1 MQLSPQAFPFVQT
14 LQQPAATTVLKADIA
29 GADIAGA
36 DIAGAV
42 VDIRLSRPVAMASFH
57 IFKIYPNECAVA
69 RVNQL

>member
-14 LQQPAATTVLKADIA
+14 LQQPAATTVLK
-29 GADIAGA
+29 ADIAGA